1 MNFSKK
7 WLYVVVLSAILVPLI
22 IIFVLS
28 VTDPTKKKEEVKIN
42 NASYTTADGRVT
54 VTAKEDFKQKKVSN
68 YDLYLTKN
76 DKQVIGFFTYA
87 LNEYEENSS
96 KEILDKQISYF
107 LSTRKDLKLFKKEKV
122 IDMDDKT
129 ITKVE
134 YTGTNTDSS
143 ECVYIFAVIDFKADT
158 NYVLYSN
165 EVLLHKDYEKNISE
179 MIDILKN
186 VKLNQG

>member
-28 VTDPTKKKEEVKIN
+28 VTDPTKKKEEPKVN
-42 NASYTTADGRVT
+42 DASYTTADGRVT
-54 VTAKEDFKQKKVSN
+54 VTAK
-68 YDLYLTKN
+68 LYLPKN
-76 DKQVIGFFTYA
+76 DKQIIGFFTYS

-143 ECVYIFAVIDFKADT
+143 ECVYVFAVIDFKADT

-186 VKLNQG
+186 VKLNQS

>member
-1 MNFSKK
+1 M
-7 WLYVVVLSAILVPLI
+7 
-22 IIFVLS
+22 
-28 VTDPTKKKEEVKIN
+28 
-42 NASYTTADGRVT
+42 
-54 VTAKEDFKQKKVSN
+54 
-68 YDLYLTKN
+68 YLTKN
-76 DKQVIGFFTYA
+76 DKQIIGFFTYS

-143 ECVYIFAVIDFKADT
+143 ECVYVFAVIDFKADT

-165 EVLLHKDYEKNISE
+165 SVILHKDYEKNISE

-186 VKLNQG
+186 VKLNQS

>member
-42 NASYTTADGRVT
+42 DAFYTTADGRVT

-68 YDLYLTKN
+68 YDLYLT
-76 DKQVIGFFTYA
+76 
-87 LNEYEENSS
+87 ENSS

-143 ECVYIFAVIDFKADT
+143 ECVYVFAVIDFKADT

>member
-1 MNFSKK
+1 MNFNKK
-7 WLYVVVLSAILVPLI
+7 WLYVVVLSTILVPLI

-28 VTDPTKKKEEVKIN
+28 VTDTSKKQEEVKMN
-42 NASYTTADGRVT
+42 DASYTT
-54 VTAKEDFKQKKVSN
+54 KEDFKQKNVSN

-96 KEILDKQISYF
+96 KEILDKQIEYF
-107 LSTRKDLKLFKKEKV
+107 ASTRKDLKLFKKENV

-134 YTGTNTDSS
+134 YIGTNTDST
-143 ECVYIFAVIDFKADT
+143 ECIYVFAVVDFKADT

-165 EVLLHKDYEKNISE
+165 SVILHKDYEKNISE

-186 VKLNQG
+186 VKLN

>member
-1 MNFSKK
+1 MNFNKK

-28 VTDPTKKKEEVKIN
+28 VTDSTKKKEEVKIN
-42 NASYTTADGRVT
+42 DASYTTADGRVT

-96 KEILDKQISYF
+96 KEILDKHNSIF
-107 LSTRKDLKLFKKEKV
+107 
-122 IDMDDKT
+122 
-129 ITKVE
+129 
-134 YTGTNTDSS
+134 NTSG
-143 ECVYIFAVIDFKADT
+143 EHKIEEIF
-158 NYVLYSN
+158 
-165 EVLLHKDYEKNISE
+165 EGYEKQE
-179 MIDILKN
+179 LKIN
-186 VKLNQG
+186 A

>member
-1 MNFSKK
+1 MNFNKK

-28 VTDPTKKKEEVKIN
+28 VTDTSKKQEEVKMN
-42 NASYTTADGRVT
+42 DASYTTTDGRVT
-54 VTAKEDFKQKKVSN
+54 VTAKEDFKQKNVSN

-96 KEILDKQISYF
+96 KEILDKQIEYF
-107 LSTRKDLKLFKKEKV
+107 ASTRKDLKLFKKENA

-134 YTGTNTDSS
+134 YIGTNTDST
-143 ECVYIFAVIDFKADT
+143 ECIYVFAVVDFKADT

-165 EVLLHKDYEKNISE
+165 SVILHKDYEKNISE

-186 VKLNQG
+186 VKLN

>member
-28 VTDPTKKKEEVKIN
+28 VTDPTKKKGEVKVN
-42 NASYTTADGRVT
+42 DASYTTADGRVT

-87 LNEYEENSS
+87 LNEYEENS
-96 KEILDKQISYF
+96 KKQ
-107 LSTRKDLKLFKKEKV
+107 
-122 IDMDDKT
+122 
-129 ITKVE
+129 
-134 YTGTNTDSS
+134 
-143 ECVYIFAVIDFKADT
+143 
-158 NYVLYSN
+158 
-165 EVLLHKDYEKNISE
+165 KN
-179 MIDILKN
+179 K
-186 VKLNQG
+186 